1 MADLYRKSSI
11 EKLSN
16 PEQLDR
22 AITISSPMS
31 WLALVGV
38 LLIITATVV
47 WSVVGTLPTTLTV
60 SGVVVPPQ
68 GVCAAYADCVGVVSS
83 VDKHPGDSLSPGEQ
97 IASILTGDGSEV
109 SVEASQ
115 TGKVSA
121 ALVEAGQQVYAGA
134 ELLRYTPGTAAEEH
148 LVVCYVPAAVAGQ
161 LKEGMEVMVY
171 PASVDSQK
179 YGHMEAWVESVGEY
193 PASVNNMWYVLGADN
208 LTADQFLA
216 NGPVV
221 SVVCRLRTDSTA
233 KSGYYWSS
241 ESGVELS
248 VANGTGVSAVIVTD
262 RCAPITKLI
271 HGLKEQLE
279 N

>member
-38 LLIITATVV
+38 LLIIAAVLV

-60 SGVVVPPQ
+60 SGVIVPPQ
-68 GVCAAYADCVGVVSS
+68 GVCAACASCVGTVSS
-83 VDKHPGDSLSPGEQ
+83 VEKRPGDSISPGDP

-109 SVEASQ
+109 SVEAS
-115 TGKVSA
+115 GSGIVSA
-121 ALVEAGQQVYAGA
+121 ALVEAGDPVYAGA
-134 ELLRYTPGTAAEEH
+134 ELLRYTPQSDAEQ
-148 LVVCYVPAAVAGQ
+148 LVVCYIPVSAAGQ
-161 LKEGMEVMVY
+161 LEKDMDVMVY
-171 PASVDSQK
+171 PASVDSQR
-179 YGHMEAWVESVGEY
+179 YGHMEAWVESIGDY
-193 PASVNNMWYVLGADN
+193 PVNVNNMWYVLGADN
-208 LTADQFLA
+208 MAADQFLA
-216 NGPVV
+216 NGPVTA
-221 SVVCRLRTDSTA
+221 VVCRVRTDSST
-233 KSGYYWSS
+233 KSGCYWTS
-241 ESGVELS
+241 ESGGELT
-248 VANGTGVSAVIVTD
+248 VPNGTGVSAVIVTD

-279 N
+279 S